1 MTILQRVASGLL
13 VFAATGTATAQVS
26 PAQEIGLSVDL
37 TDAPRK
43 MIHATETM
51 PVTPGPLTLVYP
63 KWIPGEHGPTGP
75 IDDMAGFII
84 AARGANGQA
93 CGTGG
98 DGRVKW
104 EQIGRASCRERV

>member
-51 PVTPGPLTLVYP
+51 PV
-63 KWIPGEHGPTGP
+63 KRSGE
-75 IDDMAGFII
+75 MKKLLRR
-84 AARGANGQA
+84 RGAGAAKQSRPA
-93 CGTGG
+93 
-98 DGRVKW
+98 VY
-104 EQIGRASCRERV
+104 